1 MILFLWGGD
10 RQRRRVLF
18 EITNRAIAK
27 IPSLQE
33 RERGSGEERNNQLS
47 EVGSVQFQMSES
59 GVGRPITPDVPGHT
73 SCCTRT
79 QTPVSVHGRAAER
92 LAGASC
98 VCACVDAARTSWKL
112 FPFDDLFSL
121 ICARQDIFLFI
132 FLFSAR
138 HKAAH
143 MIDNACVLGWLLA
156 LRFDLG
162 LLAVREDDRM

>member
-1 MILFLWGGD
+1 MFL
-10 RQRRRVLF
+10 VTLPVA
-18 EITNRAIAK
+18 RARKHQSQCTAAQ
-27 IPSLQE
+27 L
-33 RERGSGEERNNQLS
+33 RGSPAPLVFVHAWMQPVQ
-47 EVGSVQFQMSES
+47 VGNY
-59 GVGRPITPDVPGHT
+59 
-73 SCCTRT
+73 
-79 QTPVSVHGRAAER
+79 
-92 LAGASC
+92 
-98 VCACVDAARTSWKL
+98 

-121 ICARQDIFLFI
+121 ICARQDFFFIFY